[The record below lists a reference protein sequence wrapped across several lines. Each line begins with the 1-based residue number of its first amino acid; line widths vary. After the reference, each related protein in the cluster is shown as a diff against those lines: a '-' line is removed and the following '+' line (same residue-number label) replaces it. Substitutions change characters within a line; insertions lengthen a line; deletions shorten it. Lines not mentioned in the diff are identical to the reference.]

1 MGTPVSPMATSPD
14 TDSAIS
20 ITGPSDSME
29 FRPSVT
35 DSNRTSQV
43 STPLTEQESI
53 IPETMSDLRANPE
66 KPSEDSTVDATRHP
80 SQIQKAFDLRQ
91 ESRTVKTSQQTI
103 VTMSGG
109 KTVRETTV
117 SQTQHSPITSEHLV
131 TKQSRFKRPEQ
142 SSTFFEQTFSG
153 NAGLE
158 FGQVGEENGKP
169 IILTTVVQPV
179 LVTTE
184 YEINRMS
191 PKQTFDAFEFTGP
204 SGVSGFYTTSMQSQ
218 TSSHSTTFMETT
230 TTTSGKIISSRVTS
244 DDRSVELPEFIG
256 TLGSDKQSSQ
266 MSVHVRSEG
275 TKPNWEDTTWSEN
288 VVKSTKQPAIA
299 SAAPSDIHV
308 LDIKTIGPT
317 ATTTTKTITSKVESF
332 HGSFQDESKPEVS
345 LQLKQDQDWEPIT
358 AASGSVQLSQPG
370 DAAGRKKGR
379 LEKEYSVASDADDV
393 SDEQKLSIRQMKEY
407 SVVSESEDKNEKEWN
422 KRITNAAVVVSL
434 EKNEQVSAIK
444 DEPSFASK
452 GEPMQEVTPKAPS
465 VPEEPT
471 EEPKTYT
478 RKKKKDK
485 KTQGD
490 KEKVVEGDKGKDIDT
505 SLVAETQITANISVK
520 DEQPPKSEAE
530 KPEE

>member
-80 SQIQKAFDLRQ
+80 SQIQKAFDQRV
-91 ESRTVKTSQQTI
+91 ESRTVKTSQQTV

-117 SQTQHSPITSEHLV
+117 SQTQHSPITSEHIV

-142 SSTFFEQTFSG
+142 SSTFFEQTFRE

-158 FGQVGEENGKP
+158 YGQVGEENGKP

-230 TTTSGKIISSRVTS
+230 TTTSGKTISSRVTS

-256 TLGSDKQSSQ
+256 TLGGDKQSSQ

-345 LQLKQDQDWEPIT
+345 
-358 AASGSVQLSQPG
+358 
-370 DAAGRKKGR
+370 
-379 LEKEYSVASDADDV
+379 
-393 SDEQKLSIRQMKEY
+393 
-407 SVVSESEDKNEKEWN
+407 
-422 KRITNAAVVVSL
+422 
-434 EKNEQVSAIK
+434 
-444 DEPSFASK
+444 
-452 GEPMQEVTPKAPS
+452 
-465 VPEEPT
+465 
-471 EEPKTYT
+471 
-478 RKKKKDK
+478 
-485 KTQGD
+485 
-490 KEKVVEGDKGKDIDT
+490 
-505 SLVAETQITANISVK
+505 
-520 DEQPPKSEAE
+520 
-530 KPEE
+530 